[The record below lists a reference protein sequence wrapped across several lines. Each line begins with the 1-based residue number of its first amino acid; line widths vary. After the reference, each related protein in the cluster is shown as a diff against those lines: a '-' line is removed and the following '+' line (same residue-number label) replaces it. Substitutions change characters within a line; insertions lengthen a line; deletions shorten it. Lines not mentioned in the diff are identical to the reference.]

1 MPLSTAPIITRDS
14 VFDALAL
21 ARRCFDETED
31 VTEASRALFY
41 RATEFSS
48 FFGRMLAGE
57 LKLWGCAD
65 GELRAV
71 GALRGGRDIV
81 FLYVAESYRGF
92 GLDAALV
99 EAMRE
104 EVLTHGGTVLT
115 ASPSPSEAHVYERLG
130 FRPAGVE
137 QTRGGAV
144 FVPLELPLDGGFDTL

>member
-14 VFDALAL
+14 VYEALEL
-21 ARRCFDETED
+21 ARRCFDKSEDATE
-31 VTEASRALFY
+31 ESRALFY
-41 RATEFSS
+41 RSTEFSS

-65 GELRAV
+65 NELRAV

-81 FLYVAESYRGF
+81 FLYVAKPYRGF

-104 EVLTHGGTVLT
+104 EALTHGGTVLT
-115 ASPSPSEAHVYERLG
+115 VTPSPSEAHFYEWLG
-130 FRPAGVE
+130 FRAVGGE
-137 QTRGGAV
+137 QTRAGAA
-144 FVPLELPLDGGFDTL
+144 FVPLELRLD